1 LFPAWINPERID
13 MGNPVSL
20 LELQRS
26 SRRTAVA
33 SLLSALIIISS
44 LGFSSYRLYS
54 LGLKMQD
61 LDEQLKVRK
70 GQIDKLDDQI
80 RQKEAQL
87 HAINA
92 AFFLAGSSGSQSAQ
106 QTTQALHTLLDNNP
120 SLATLVPRVYFHIR
134 TEDQRQK
141 AKPLADA
148 LIAAGFSVP
157 GIENVGKKA
166 PSETQ
171 LRYFEQTDQVEKDR
185 THIREVLSGL
195 NVKAKEVYISP
206 TQGSIGMRPRHFE
219 IWFGPE
225 F

>member
-1 LFPAWINPERID
+1 

-26 SRRTAVA
+26 SRKTAVA
-33 SLLSALIIISS
+33 TLLSALIVIGS
-44 LGFSSYRLYS
+44 LAFSAYRLYS
-54 LGLKMQD
+54 FRLELRD
-61 LDEQLKVRK
+61 LDEQLKDK
-70 GQIDKLDDQI
+70 KSQYEKLDDQI
-80 RQKEAQL
+80 HRKEAQL

-92 AFFLAGSSGSQSAQ
+92 AFFLAGSSGSRSAQ
-106 QTTQALHTLLDNNP
+106 QTTQALHTLLDNDP
-120 SLATLVPRVYFHIR
+120 SLARLVPRVYFHIR

-157 GIENVGKKA
+157 GMIIVGTHA
-166 PSETQ
+166 PDETQ
-171 LRYFEQTDQVEKDR
+171 LRYFEQTNQVEKDR
-185 THIREVLSGL
+185 SHIREVLSVV

-206 TQGSIGMRPRHFE
+206 TQDLGTIRPRHFE
-219 IWFGPE
+219 LWFGPD